1 MKTTA
6 WYVYGNIEYRVALHE
21 DTLTH
26 TEAIPYVKPKKRKHH
41 LRPANRFNP
50 TNINIQNG

>member
-6 WYVYGNIEYRVALHE
+6 WYVYGDIEYRVALDGE
-21 DTLTH
+21 DCMYIESTPH
-26 TEAIPYVKPKKRKHH
+26 VKPKKRKHH

-50 TNINIQNG
+50 TNINIQSV